1 MYMAV
6 DRSYLFLVF
15 VYIAVILFSLWLS
28 TTSLVPSNEGLYNG
42 NYNYEA
48 FTSLGYSKLGDS
60 QGDVDSLPL
69 MCQQL
74 PPNNE
79 CKKVSGFDGLF
90 CVPSGA
96 EKKIDSFSETS
107 GALGCV
113 SSGLSNSK
121 GPLCL
126 TKDQIGLLST
136 RGQNVNG
143 RDSQI
148 GAK

>member
-6 DRSYLFLVF
+6 DRSYLYLVF
-15 VYIAVILFSLWLS
+15 TYLCVILLS
-28 TTSLVPSNEGLYNG
+28 MWVATSKILPANEGLYNG

-48 FTSLGYSKLGDS
+48 FTSLGYSNLATQYDDIDAIALSSYKY
-60 QGDVDSLPL
+60 PA
-69 MCQQL
+69 
-74 PPNNE
+74 NTE

-90 CVPSGA
+90 CVPTMP
-96 EKKIDSFSETS
+96 EKKLDTFSDNSSSLT
-107 GALGCV
+107 CQ

-126 TKDQIGLLST
+126 TKEQIGLLST
-136 RGQNVNG
+136 RGQNISG

-148 GAK
+148 GSI

>member
-15 VYIAVILFSLWLS
+15 VYVAVILLSLWLS
-28 TTSLVPSNEGLYNG
+28 TTSLLPANEGLYG
-42 NYNYEA
+42 GKYNYES
-48 FTSLGYSKLGDS
+48 FTSLGYSHLGNS
-60 QGDVDSLPL
+60 ASDVDSLPL
-69 MCQQL
+69 NSQSL
-74 PPNNE
+74 PANTE

-90 CVPSGA
+90 CVPTGV
-96 EKKIDSFSETS
+96 EKKIDTFSEND
-107 GALGCV
+107 
-113 SSGLSNSK
+113 SSLTCPPTGLSNSK

-126 TKDQIGLLST
+126 TKEQLGLLST
-136 RGQNVNG
+136 RGQNVSG

>member
-15 VYIAVILFSLWLS
+15 VYIAVILLSLWLS
-28 TTSLVPSNEGLYNG
+28 TTSLIPANEGLYNG
-42 NYNYEA
+42 NFNYES
-48 FTSLGYSKLGDS
+48 FTSLGYSQLGNS
-60 QGDVDSLPL
+60 QNDVDSLPL
-69 MCQQL
+69 ASQQL
-74 PPNNE
+74 PPITD

-90 CVPSGA
+90 CVANGGD
-96 EKKIDSFSETS
+96 KKIDSFSENS
-107 GALGCV
+107 GSLSCQP
-113 SSGLSNSK
+113 SGLSNSK

-126 TKDQIGLLST
+126 TKEQLGLLST

>member
-1 MYMAV
+1 MAV

-15 VYIAVILFSLWLS
+15 VYLAVILLSLWLS
-28 TTSLVPSNEGLYNG
+28 TTTLIPANEGLYNG
-42 NYNYEA
+42 NYNYES
-48 FTSLGYSKLGDS
+48 FTSLGYSHLSNSHDDT
-60 QGDVDSLPL
+60 DVLPL
-69 MCQQL
+69 MSQQL
-74 PPNNE
+74 PPNTD

-90 CVPSGA
+90 CVPTGV
-96 EKKIDSFSETS
+96 EKKIDTFSDNDASLT
-107 GALGCV
+107 CQ

-136 RGQNVNG
+136 RGQNVSG